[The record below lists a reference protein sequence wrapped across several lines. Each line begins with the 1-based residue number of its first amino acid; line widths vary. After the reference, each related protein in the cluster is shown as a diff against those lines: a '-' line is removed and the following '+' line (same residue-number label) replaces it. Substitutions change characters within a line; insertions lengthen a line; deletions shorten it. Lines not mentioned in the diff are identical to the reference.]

1 MRFKAIFCQV
11 FTREMQAVLA
21 GSPHDVEVDLQ
32 PMGLHD
38 LGLGM
43 RPHLQARIDAANS
56 GGYDAILLGYALCGR
71 GTEGLRAG
79 GTPCVLPRA
88 HDCIGILMGSRH
100 TYQTYFDTHFA
111 TYFRSPGWVEFP
123 SSQSLQPA
131 SFSSKNALD
140 RLTLDQLINEFGEDD
155 AAYLF
160 EQFSAYR
167 RKYSGLT
174 YISTG
179 VQGEDPLR
187 RRAQAEAE
195 CEKWNFEEFPGSL
208 QILQRLVDGQW
219 DPDDFLVVPPGKS
232 IRVTNNEAIVDTA

>member
-11 FTREMQAVLA
+11 LTREMQAVIPR
-21 GSPHDVEVDLQ
+21 SPHAIDIDVQ

-38 LGLGM
+38 LGIAM
-43 RPHLQARIDAANS
+43 QPHLQARIDAADAA
-56 GGYDAILLGYALCGR
+56 GYDAILLGYALCGH

-79 GTPCVLPRA
+79 TTPCVLPRA

-100 TYQTYFDTHFA
+100 VYQTWFEAHPG
-111 TYFRSPGWVEFP
+111 TYYRSPGWVEFS

-131 SFSSKNALD
+131 SANNVFD
-140 RLTLDQLINEFGEDD
+140 RLSFGELVEKFGEDD
-155 AAYLF
+155 GAYLF

-179 VQGEDPLR
+179 VDGEEPFR

-195 CEKWNFEEFPGSL
+195 CEKWLFEEFMGSL
-208 QILQRLVDGQW
+208 NLLQRLVNGDW
-219 DPDDFLVVPPGKS
+219 DPADFLVIPPGQS
-232 IRVTNNEAIVDTA
+232 IRATNSDAIVESA

>member
-11 FTREMQAVLA
+11 LTREMQAVLPR
-21 GSPHDVEVDLQ
+21 SPHSIDVDVQ

-38 LGLGM
+38 LGTAM
-43 RPHLQARIDAANS
+43 RPHLQTRIDAADA
-56 GGYDAILLGYALCGR
+56 GGYDAILLGYGLCGH

-79 GTPCVLPRA
+79 KTPCVLPRA
-88 HDCIGILMGSRH
+88 HDCIGVLMGSRH
-100 TYQTYFDTHFA
+100 LYQSWFEAHPGTYY
-111 TYFRSPGWVEFP
+111 RSPGWVEFS

-131 SFSSKNALD
+131 SAKNVFD
-140 RLTLDQLINEFGEDD
+140 RLSRDELVEQFGEDD
-155 AAYLF
+155 GAYLF

-179 VQGEDPLR
+179 VEGEEPFR

-195 CEKWNFEEFPGSL
+195 CAKWAYEEFPGSL
-208 QILQRLVDGQW
+208 DLLQRLVNGDW
-219 DPDDFLVVPPGKS
+219 NPADFLVVPPGHA
-232 IRVTNNEAIVDTA
+232 IRATNGDGIVESD